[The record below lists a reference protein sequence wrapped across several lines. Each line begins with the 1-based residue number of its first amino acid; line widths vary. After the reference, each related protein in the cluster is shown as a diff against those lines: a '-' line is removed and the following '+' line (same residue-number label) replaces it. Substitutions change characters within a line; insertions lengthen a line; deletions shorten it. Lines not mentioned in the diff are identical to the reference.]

1 MTPTKAQQYHINIL
15 LFILAFLMGCSV
27 DLYVPSL
34 PAIVHSFHVDNNL
47 VQMTIALYMLGYG
60 LGQIVLGILSDV
72 YGRKRIVIFSTI
84 LYAFIS
90 FLIAIYSPNIACLI
104 LYGCIH

>member
-1 MTPTKAQQYHINIL
+1 
-15 LFILAFLMGCSV
+15 MGCSV

-72 YGRKRIVIFSTI
+72 YGRKKIVIFSTI